1 MAKTA
6 VLSRDELVQKSKREL
21 RMIRIMEGGR
31 QKQKTEA

>member
-21 RMIRIMEGGR
+21 RMIRIMEGAG
-31 QKQKTEA
+31 QKQKKEA